1 VASLVALVRDF
12 FSQRIVLGTNTL
24 SVAWGQFIFEFALP
38 IVGVYLVIRLIVFFV
53 KRLVARSQLKEEVK
67 NRIMRWFR
75 RVYRL
80 LFLVA
85 IVVLAISLFGDEVN
99 HSLSSVFTFLREPF
113 FVSGNTQISVVTL
126 LLLVPIFY
134 VASWAGSGTRR
145 FLEAGVL
152 ERLSLD
158 ASRRFSIVSLTRY
171 GVMAVVAIIGLSI
184 VGINLSSLAVIFGV
198 LGIGLGFG
206 LQGVISNFFA
216 GIVIMFSRPIKE
228 GDRIHIGDLEGDVIH
243 IRLLYSVV
251 NTITRETI
259 VIPNRHIT
267 ENPVHNQSYED
278 PSIILFTDVQVSYTS
293 DLDRVNSTL
302 LQVGL
307 ESEYRHGSRPPRVL
321 FRSFD
326 DSGITVT
333 LALPIRNATERHQ
346 ARSAVIMDIWRIFK
360 KSGIEIP
367 FPQRD
372 VHIKHFPQT
381 DNWKELKKGM
391 PDGAVLE
398 DDSPSGDASDDET
411 PPGE

>member
-1 VASLVALVRDF
+1 VASLVALVGDF
-12 FSQRIVLGTNTL
+12 FSQRIVLGANTL
-24 SVAWGQFIFEFALP
+24 SVTWGRFILTFALP
-38 IVGVYLVIRLIVFFV
+38 IVGVYLAIRLIVFLV
-53 KRLVARSQLKEEVK
+53 KRLVAKSQLKEEVK
-67 NRIMRWFR
+67 NRIIRWFR
-75 RVYRL
+75 RIYRL

-85 IVVLAISLFGDEVN
+85 IVVLAVSLFGDDVS
-99 HSLSSVFTFLREPF
+99 HSLGSVFTFLREPF
-113 FVSGNTQISVVTL
+113 FVSGNTQISVITL

-134 VASWAGSGTRR
+134 LASWAGSATRR

-171 GVMAVVAIIGLSI
+171 GVIALVAIIGLSI

-228 GDRIHIGDLEGDVIH
+228 GDRIHIGDMEGDVIH

-251 NTITRETI
+251 NTVTRETI
-259 VIPNRHIT
+259 IIPNRHIT
-267 ENPVHNQSYED
+267 ENLVHNQSYED
-278 PSIILFTDVQVSYTS
+278 PSIILFTNVQVSYRS

-326 DSGITVT
+326 DSGILVT
-333 LALPIRNATERHQ
+333 LAVPIKNATERHQ
-346 ARSAVIMDIWRIFK
+346 ARSAIVMDIWRAFR

-372 VHIKHFPQT
+372 IHVKQMPQIG
-381 DNWKELKKGM
+381 NGKELEQIQ
-391 PDGAVLE
+391 PDGADPGGGE
-398 DDSPSGDASDDET
+398 
-411 PPGE
+411 PPAE